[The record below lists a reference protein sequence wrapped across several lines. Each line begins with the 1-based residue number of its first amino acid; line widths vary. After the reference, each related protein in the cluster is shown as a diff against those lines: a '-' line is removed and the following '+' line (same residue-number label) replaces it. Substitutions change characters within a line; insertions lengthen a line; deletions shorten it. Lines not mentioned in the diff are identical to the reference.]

1 MIELKHVSKVFETA
15 GGRVEALKDI
25 SLTIPDGDVYGIIG
39 MSGAGKSTLVRCINM
54 LERPTSG
61 EIIVN
66 GKRMDTMS
74 PAQLR
79 AARRGITMIFQRFNL
94 LMQRNCLD
102 NVCFPMELSGLRG
115 EKKWR
120 EQRALELLEIVGLKD
135 KAKAYPAQLSGG
147 QQQRVA
153 IARALATDPQ
163 VLLCDEATSA
173 LDPKTTRQILALIG
187 DINRKLGITVVII
200 THQMSVVKEVCDH
213 VAILDDGEVVE
224 SGLVSTVFSAP
235 KSAAARHLVFPRG
248 ADLDVSD
255 PAQERRIR
263 LIFRSAKTT
272 SIPLVARLATEEN
285 VAANVISA
293 STQKLS
299 EEVYGSMLLGVPAAQ
314 FDRAWAF
321 LNGIENL
328 SVEEVSVHV
337 Q

>member
-1 MIELKHVSKVFETA
+1 
-15 GGRVEALKDI
+15 
-25 SLTIPDGDVYGIIG
+25 
-39 MSGAGKSTLVRCINM
+39 
-54 LERPTSG
+54 
-61 EIIVN
+61 
-66 GKRMDTMS
+66 
-74 PAQLR
+74 
-79 AARRGITMIFQRFNL
+79 
-94 LMQRNCLD
+94 
-102 NVCFPMELSGLRG
+102 
-115 EKKWR
+115 
-120 EQRALELLEIVGLKD
+120 
-135 KAKAYPAQLSGG
+135 
-147 QQQRVA
+147 
-153 IARALATDPQ
+153 
-163 VLLCDEATSA
+163 
-173 LDPKTTRQILALIG
+173 
-187 DINRKLGITVVII
+187 
-200 THQMSVVKEVCDH
+200 MSVVKEVCDH

-224 SGLVSTVFSAP
+224 SGLVSAVFSAP

-272 SIPLVARLATEEN
+272 SIPLVARLATEEG